1 MICCLMTSIL
11 GDGSAIRHPKPDK
24 AGSAGLVNVFSL
36 SAKPTEAEPPGAPK
50 VSKNPAA
57 DSGTEQP
64 TDQRPAPVQQNVDA
78 PQTAKNFKLQ
88 RRHKSV
94 ETA

>member
-1 MICCLMTSIL
+1 MTSIL

-50 VSKNPAA
+50 NIEKPGGRQRYRTADGSTPGSGAAKRRCAPNGQELQAAAPA
-57 DSGTEQP
+57 
-64 TDQRPAPVQQNVDA
+64 
-78 PQTAKNFKLQ
+78 
-88 RRHKSV
+88 
-94 ETA
+94 